1 MEDGFLV
8 RYGDDR
14 EGIGI
19 RFGEGGHVGSIAGQC
34 GSDTF
39 AEAVVLGVDIGGS
52 GSGSGSRI
60 VNWFGLDV

>member
-1 MEDGFLV
+1 MEAGFFF

-14 EGIGI
+14 EGIGE
-19 RFGEGGHVGSIAGQC
+19 EGDGVSLGQC

-39 AEAVVLGVDIGGS
+39 AEAVVFGVDIGG
-52 GSGSGSRI
+52 GGSRRRGRL

>member
-1 MEDGFLV
+1 MEAGFFV

-19 RFGEGGHVGSIAGQC
+19 RFGEEGGGVSLCQC

-39 AEAVVLGVDIGGS
+39 AEAVVFGADIGGGES
-52 GSGSGSRI
+52 RRRGRI